1 MCANLTTLKFDLP
14 IDTLACIVVGLH
26 KNESMG
32 TGRLNRLILTISTTY
47 SMIMVKLLDKLS
59 NASFSCMASNCN
71 KF

>member
-32 TGRLNRLILTISTTY
+32 TGRLN
-47 SMIMVKLLDKLS
+47 LS
-59 NASFSCMASNCN
+59 NFDHIHHLFNDYGQALG
-71 KF
+71 